1 MTEHENTLRALGW
14 GPEFQAQLSI
24 EDLDV
29 CDPVRVA
36 AVHRNGADVL
46 GAAGAWRI
54 ETGPDLSSAEVAI
67 GDWAL
72 VERSTGGLSRLLERK
87 TLLQRRAAGT
97 GRAAQ
102 LIAANVDTLLIVTS
116 CNADF
121 NIARL
126 ERYLAMARQAG
137 VTPVIVLTKS
147 DSCDDPQDYARRA
160 AALAPMLAVETLD
173 ARDEGQVA
181 RLLDWCGPGQT
192 LALLGSSGV
201 GTSTLVNRLTGAGQE
216 TRDVREDDAKGRHTT
231 TARSLHALPSGGWL
245 IDTPGMRELQLVDV
259 GDALEDVFVDIVELA
274 SQCRFSD
281 CAHETD
287 PGCAVQAA
295 IDDGKLDPAR
305 LLRFRKL
312 LLEDRRNTESIAE
325 RRARDRS
332 LGRMYKSILSG
343 KRRLKGGDK

>member
-24 EDLDV
+24 EDLEA

-46 GAAGAWRI
+46 GEAGAWRI

-147 DSCDDPQDYARRA
+147 DSCDDPEDYARRA

-201 GTSTLVNRLTGAGQE
+201 GKSTLVNRLTGAGQE

-245 IDTPGMRELQLVDV
+245 IDTPGMRELQLH
-259 GDALEDVFVDIVELA
+259 DAAEGIAEVFEDIAGLA
-274 SQCRFSD
+274 DGCRFAD
-281 CAHETD
+281 CAHDVE
-287 PGCAVQAA
+287 PGCAIRAA
-295 IDDGKLDPAR
+295 IEAGDLDEAR
-305 LLRFRKL
+305 VARWRKL
-312 LLEDRRNTESIAE
+312 EREETRNTAGIAE
-325 RRARDRS
+325 RRAHGRALSRLYRS
-332 LGRMYKSILSG
+332 GQESG
-343 KRRLKGGDK
+343 KRKRGD

>member
-24 EDLDV
+24 EDLEA

-46 GAAGAWRI
+46 GEAGAWRI

-201 GTSTLVNRLTGAGQE
+201 GKSTLVNRLTGAGQE

-245 IDTPGMRELQLVDV
+245 IDTPGMRELQLH
-259 GDALEDVFVDIVELA
+259 DAAEGIAEVFEDITELA
-274 SQCRFSD
+274 HGCRFAD
-281 CAHETD
+281 CAHDVE
-287 PGCAVQAA
+287 PGCAIRAA
-295 IDDGKLDPAR
+295 IEAGDLDEAR
-305 LLRFRKL
+305 VARWRKL
-312 LLEDRRNTESIAE
+312 EREETRNTAGIAE
-325 RRARDRS
+325 RRAHGRALSRLYRS
-332 LGRMYKSILSG
+332 GQESG
-343 KRRLKGGDK
+343 KRKRGD

>member
-1 MTEHENTLRALGW
+1 MTEHEHTLRALGW
-14 GPEFQAQLSI
+14 GPDFLAQLSI
-24 EDLDV
+24 EELAA
-29 CDPVRVA
+29 CDPVRIA

-46 GAAGAWRI
+46 GEAGAWRI

-72 VERSTGGLSRLLERK
+72 VERSTGGLSRLLDRK

-137 VTPVIVLTKS
+137 VTPVIVLTKP
-147 DSCDDPQDYARRA
+147 DSCDDPEDYARRA

-173 ARDEGQVA
+173 ARDGDQVA
-181 RLLDWCGPGQT
+181 RLLDWCGPGRT

-201 GTSTLVNRLTGAGQE
+201 GKSTLVNRLTGAAQE

-245 IDTPGMRELQLVDV
+245 IDTPGMRELQLH
-259 GDALEDVFVDIVELA
+259 DAAEGIAEVFEDIAGLA
-274 SQCRFSD
+274 EGCRFAD
-281 CAHETD
+281 CAHDVE
-287 PGCAVQAA
+287 PGCAIRAA
-295 IDDGKLDPAR
+295 IEAGDLDAAR
-305 LLRFRKL
+305 VARWRKL
-312 LLEDRRNTESIAE
+312 EREESRNTAGIAE
-325 RRARDRS
+325 RRAHARALNRLHRS
-332 LGRMYKSILSG
+332 GRSAA
-343 KRRLKGGDK
+343 KRKRGD

>member
-24 EDLDV
+24 EDLNV

-147 DSCDDPQDYARRA
+147 
-160 AALAPMLAVETLD
+160 E
-173 ARDEGQVA
+173 
-181 RLLDWCGPGQT
+181 
-192 LALLGSSGV
+192 
-201 GTSTLVNRLTGAGQE
+201 
-216 TRDVREDDAKGRHTT
+216 
-231 TARSLHALPSGGWL
+231 
-245 IDTPGMRELQLVDV
+245 
-259 GDALEDVFVDIVELA
+259 F
-274 SQCRFSD
+274 
-281 CAHETD
+281 
-287 PGCAVQAA
+287 
-295 IDDGKLDPAR
+295 
-305 LLRFRKL
+305 LR
-312 LLEDRRNTESIAE
+312 
-325 RRARDRS
+325 
-332 LGRMYKSILSG
+332 
-343 KRRLKGGDK
+343 

>member
-1 MTEHENTLRALGW
+1 MTQHVYSLRALGW
-14 GPEFQAQLSI
+14 GADFQAQLSI
-24 EDLDV
+24 EELET
-29 CDPVRVA
+29 CDPVRIA

-46 GAAGAWRI
+46 GEAGAWRI

-72 VERSTGGLSRLLERK
+72 LERSTGGLSRLLDRK

-137 VTPVIVLTKS
+137 VTPVIVLTKP
-147 DSCDDPQDYARRA
+147 DSCDDPEDYARRA

-173 ARDEGQVA
+173 ARDGDQVA
-181 RLLDWCGPGQT
+181 RLLDWCGPGRT

-201 GTSTLVNRLTGAGQE
+201 GKSTLVNRLTGAEQE

-245 IDTPGMRELQLVDV
+245 IDTPGMRELQLH
-259 GDALEDVFVDIVELA
+259 DAAEGIAEVFEDVAALA
-274 SQCRFSD
+274 ESCRFAD
-281 CAHETD
+281 CAHDVE
-287 PGCAVQAA
+287 PGCAIRAA
-295 IDDGKLDPAR
+295 IEAGDLDAAR
-305 LLRFRKL
+305 VARWRKL
-312 LLEDRRNTESIAE
+312 EREDARNSATIAE
-325 RRARDRS
+325 RRDAEKAF
-332 LGRMYKSILSG
+332 GRMARG
-343 KRRLKGGDK
+343 AMAAKRHRRGG